1 VSIYPPTL
9 HHPPYLAHLPT
20 ASQAK
25 LIAQGRAAISQQS
38 ELAAA
43 VEGLR
48 SEPQSAQQQFVT
60 NLRLAVSGWLWHFI
74 FCSDCTSVH
83 EFVILTK
90 WQHHSL
96 TNLAEWRLNSLRTS
110 GTIQLAIL
118 LFEGM
123 PLKIVVAHAVV
134 AQGIA
139 EKQQREL

>member
-60 NLRLAVSGWLWHFI
+60 NLRLAVSGWL
-74 FCSDCTSVH
+74 
-83 EFVILTK
+83 
-90 WQHHSL
+90 
-96 TNLAEWRLNSLRTS
+96 
-110 GTIQLAIL
+110 
-118 LFEGM
+118 
-123 PLKIVVAHAVV
+123 
-134 AQGIA
+134 
-139 EKQQREL
+139 